1 MLRPNVSKA
10 KLGLLAPGS
19 FPRGSSI
26 GHRLLLWVGEAGRK
40 LEGIN
45 SQTQVNNGIFPSI
58 VTGHIK
64 AFAQSIFYRDQVLV
78 YLKDTGGMGREL
90 R

>member
-1 MLRPNVSKA
+1 MLRPNISKA
-10 KLGLLAPGS
+10 KLGLLVPGS

-26 GHRLLLWVGEAGRK
+26 GHRLLLRVGEAGRK

-64 AFAQSIFYRDQVLV
+64 AFAQSIFSRDQVLV
-78 YLKDTGGMGREL
+78 Y
-90 R
+90 